1 VDRGD
6 APDAVRHAGK
16 ELGYNRSDRERFS
29 KAKGGSITIN
39 FTFSLPPEVEER
51 LRAEL
56 PDLSGAVR
64 EAFAVDLFRRG
75 ILTHHGLGQ
84 SLGLDRF
91 ETDALLNR
99 HRVTDRSLTHE
110 DVDAD
115 VRSLDELL
123 AMPRP

>member
-1 VDRGD
+1 M
-6 APDAVRHAGK
+6 
-16 ELGYNRSDRERFS
+16 
-29 KAKGGSITIN
+29 TIH

-51 LRAEL
+51 LRAEV
-56 PDLSGAVR
+56 PDLSEAVR

-91 ETDALLNR
+91 ETDALLKRR
-99 HRVTDRSLTHE
+99 HVTEQSLTHE

-115 VRSLDELL
+115 VRSLDEFL
-123 AMPRP
+123 AAPHP